1 MEIVTIKDIAKV
13 TGFSPST
20 VSRVIANNSRIS
32 EETKNK
38 VRAAMDEL
46 GYHPNLTA
54 RNLVIQ
60 STKTIGVIMP
70 SSADKSLQ
78 NPFFT
83 EVLRG
88 IGSYFHQ
95 KQFSILLSS
104 GQTEQEKFEEIER
117 MVLGKYVDGIILLY
131 SRLNDSVVDF
141 LKEKNFPFVMVG
153 KPSGDKDEI
162 VHVDNDNVKAGKDI
176 TTYLIEN
183 GHRRISFIGGAADLV
198 VTIDRQKGYEMALKE
213 ADIPILKEYTIHTEF
228 LKSGGRQA
236 VEQILGLELKPDA
249 VVVSDDLI
257 SVGVISMLEEYGLK
271 VPEDISLVSFN
282 NIYFSEIIKPAL
294 TTVDIQIY
302 ELGVESAKAIIQ
314 MCTNQKLSKK
324 RIIIPHHIAYRDSV
338 CLKK

>member
-1 MEIVTIKDIAKV
+1 MKIVTIKDIAKV

-32 EETKNK
+32 EETKQK
-38 VRAAMDEL
+38 VRAAMEEL

-54 RNLVIQ
+54 RNLVVK

-95 KQFSILLSS
+95 EQFSMLLSS
-104 GQTEQEKFEEIER
+104 GQTEDEKFKEIER

-141 LKEKNFPFVMVG
+141 LKEKSFPFVIVG
-153 KPSGDKDEI
+153 KPSEYTDEI
-162 VHVDNDNVKAGKDI
+162 VHVDNDNIQAGKDI
-176 TTYLIEN
+176 TRHLIEN
-183 GHRRISFIGGAADLV
+183 GHRRIAFIGGAADLV
-198 VTIDRQKGYEMALKE
+198 VTIDRQKGYETALIE
-213 ADIPILKEYTIHTEF
+213 AGIPVLEEYIIHTEF
-228 LKSGGRQA
+228 LKSGGREA
-236 VEQILGLELKPDA
+236 VEKILELEVKPDA

-282 NIYFSEIIKPAL
+282 NIYFSEIIHPAL
-294 TTVDIQIY
+294 TTVDIQIFR
-302 ELGVESAKAIIQ
+302 LGVESAKAVIQ
-314 MCTNQKLSKK
+314 ICTNQKVNEK
-324 RIIIPHHIAYRDSV
+324 RIIIPHSIAYRNSV
-338 CLKK
+338 NLLK